1 MSRLRGIVPLF
12 FVLIINMLGY
22 GILYFRQEENGTEL
36 LKYGLIVCALI
47 LVTFLI
53 VRLGNMGDPYLFL
66 IVSLLLSIGMMMLFR
81 LDWKHGEHQVYWF
94 MASIGVFFASYFIYR
109 YFPYWDRLTVLYII
123 GSVGLFLATLLFGK
137 SIKGARNWIV
147 IGNDLLSFQP
157 SELIKI
163 LYIFT
168 LACFFTNE
176 YHEADRL
183 IPRLYGT
190 KNGRQLLLAGVTYMN
205 LGFLVLQKEWGL
217 ACLFFIIYFC
227 LSYVY
232 GSNPLFLLA
241 NLLLASVGALGG
253 YFTMYHIQVRVATW
267 LHPFEDVAG
276 KGYQIT
282 QSLFAIGSGGFA
294 GSGFGAGSPYF
305 IPEVHSDFIFA
316 AICEEMGILG
326 GIGVIMLY
334 FMFVY
339 RGFKI
344 ALSVTNPFHKVMA
357 LGITVMYGF
366 QTFIIV
372 GGVIKF
378 IPLTGIT
385 LPFISYGGSSL
396 LTSFIAL
403 GILQAISSR
412 KEDLSDDI

>member
-1 MSRLRGIVPLF
+1 MSRLRGIAPLF
-12 FVLIINMLGY
+12 LVLIINLLGY
-22 GILYFRQEENGTEL
+22 GILYARQEENREVL
-36 LKYGLIVCALI
+36 LRYGLIVCG
-47 LVTFLI
+47 LVLFTFLI
-53 VRLGNMGDPYLFL
+53 VRLANMGDPYLFL
-66 IVSLLLSIGMMMLFR
+66 IVSMLVSIGLMMLFR
-81 LDWKHGEHQVYWF
+81 LDWDHGEHQVYWF
-94 MASIGVFFASYFIYR
+94 MASIFVFFISYLVYR
-109 YFPYWDRLTVLYII
+109 YFPFWDRLTLLYII
-123 GSVGLFLATLLFGK
+123 ASVGLFLATLVFGK
-137 SIKGARNWIV
+137 SVKGARNWIV

-176 YHEADRL
+176 YIEGDRL
-183 IPRLYGT
+183 IQRLYGA
-190 KNGRQLLLAGVTYMN
+190 KNGRQLLLAGVTYLN

-217 ACLFFIIYFC
+217 ASLFFIIYFC

-241 NLLLASVGALGG
+241 NLALASVGALGG
-253 YFTMYHIQVRVATW
+253 YLTMYHIKVRVATW

-334 FMFVY
+334 FMFIY

-344 ALSVTNPFHKVMA
+344 ALSVQNPFHKVMA

-412 KEDLSDDI
+412 KGDLSDDI

>member
-1 MSRLRGIVPLF
+1 MSRLRGIAPLF
-12 FVLIINMLGY
+12 LVLLCNILGY
-22 GILYFRQEENGTEL
+22 GILYFRREDNQIEL
-36 LKYGLIVCALI
+36 LRYGLIVCALI
-47 LVTFLI
+47 LFTFLI
-53 VRLGNMGDPYLFL
+53 VRLANMGDPYLFL
-66 IVSLLLSIGMMMLFR
+66 IVSLLLSVGLMMLFR
-81 LDWKHGEHQVYWF
+81 LDWKYGEHQVFWF
-94 MASIGVFFASYFIYR
+94 ITSTLVFFISYLVYR
-109 YFPYWDRLTVLYII
+109 YFPYWDRLLLFYII
-123 GSVGLFLATLLFGK
+123 GSVGLFLATLVFGR

-147 IGNDLLSFQP
+147 IGNGLLSFQP

-168 LACFFTNE
+168 LACFFTNAYE
-176 YHEADRL
+176 EGDRL
-183 IPRLYGT
+183 IPRLYGA

-232 GSNPLFLLA
+232 GSNPVFLIA
-241 NLLLASVGALGG
+241 NLFLASVGAWIG
-253 YFTMYHIQVRVATW
+253 YRTMHHIEVRVATW
-267 LHPFEDVAG
+267 LHPFDDVAG
-276 KGYQIT
+276 TGYQIT

-326 GIGVIMLY
+326 GMAVIMLY

-344 ALSVTNPFHKVMA
+344 ALSVQNPFHKVMA